1 METNPSLVA
10 GVFREQANAHL
21 AIRELKQAGFTD
33 DQISLKSHDLKTEG
47 MPDASRTVV
56 TVLAGDRNQ
65 EAADIFVKNGANNAD
80 LPAGMILD
88 EGTPVHTT
96 TSEAGNAISTPQ
108 EREP

>member
-1 METNPSLVA
+1 MEKNPSLVA
-10 GVFREQANAHL
+10 GVFRESANAHF
-21 AIRELKQAGFTD
+21 AIRELKQVGFRD
-33 DQISLKSHDLKTEG
+33 DQINLKSHDLKTEG

-56 TVLAGDRNQ
+56 TVMAGDRNQ

-96 TSEAGNAISTPQ
+96 SEQDNAISTPQ
-108 EREP
+108 ERQP